1 MILAGGRH
9 DERSHGLM
17 YVPRDSDYP
26 PEGEGRGEGVGAKG
40 ADGLEK
46 GLVQQ
51 S

>member
-1 MILAGGRH
+1 
-9 DERSHGLM
+9 M

-51 S
+51 SWSNKVAFEGVGGAG

>member
-1 MILAGGRH
+1 MILVGGRH

-26 PEGEGRGEGVGAKG
+26 PEGEGRGEGVGA
-40 ADGLEK
+40 DGLEK